1 MSLDK
6 NTQKHFRGIGHHL
19 DPVVIVANGLT
30 ENVLGEINRAL
41 TDHEL
46 IKLRIVTEDR
56 ESRKLLIGEICESQ
70 KAELVQVIG
79 KVALIYR
86 KASEQKPH
94 LSNILRKDKG
104 IKG

>member
-6 NTQKHFRGIGHHL
+6 KTQKQFRSIGHHL
-19 DPVVIVANGLT
+19 NPVVIVAKGLT
-30 ENVLGEINRAL
+30 DNVLAEINRAL

-46 IKLRIVTEDR
+46 IKIRIVTEDR
-56 ESRKLLIGEICESQ
+56 ESRKLLIGEICQ
-70 KAELVQVIG
+70 TVQGELVQVIG

-86 KASEQKPH
+86 KAVEQKPH

-104 IKG
+104 IKV